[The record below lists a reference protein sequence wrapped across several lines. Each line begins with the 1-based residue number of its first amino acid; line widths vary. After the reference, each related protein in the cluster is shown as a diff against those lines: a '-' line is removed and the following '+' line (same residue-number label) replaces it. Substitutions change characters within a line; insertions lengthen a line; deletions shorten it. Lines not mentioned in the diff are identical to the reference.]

1 MYEERFILSM
11 IHFLKYLF
19 PAVWLVFVIPG
30 NIRAAEPDT
39 LKSPLDLNIRVGVT
53 NNGFSFVPAFT
64 LGEPATSLD
73 IILKWKRF
81 SIEPQFQYSLS
92 GKPWS
97 FIFLYRYKVITEGR
111 YQLSAGT
118 HFPAL
123 AFIYDDSAFEGSGG
137 NRPIV
142 DRVLA
147 AELINTFTVNPRLSF
162 MLLYLRTRGVQTESF
177 RNGHFLSLSPVFSP
191 IQVARDYQLGLYPQV
206 FYLRLDD
213 RDGFYISGNIL
224 LEKRNFP
231 LSLGSTFYKTFD
243 DEIGGEDFN
252 WNLSLFYTF
261 RKTYHPK

>member
-1 MYEERFILSM
+1 MAS
-11 IHFLKYLF
+11 FLNYLCI
-19 PAVWLVFVIPG
+19 AVCLVFLLPV
-30 NIRAAEPDT
+30 NMQAADTDT
-39 LKSPLDLNIRVGVT
+39 LKSPLDLNIRVGLT

-81 SIEPQFQYSLS
+81 SIEPQFQYSLT
-92 GKPWS
+92 GKPWT
-97 FIFLYRYKVITEGR
+97 FIFLYRYKIIREGW

-118 HFPAL
+118 HLPGL
-123 AFIYDDSAFEGSGG
+123 AFVYDDAAFESNGG

-147 AELINTFTVNPRLSF
+147 AEFINTFIISPQFSIS
-162 MLLYLRTRGVQTESF
+162 LLYLRSKGVQTESF
-177 RNGHFLSLSPVFSP
+177 SSGHFLSLSPVFSP
-191 IQVARDYQLGLYPQV
+191 IAISHGFQLSLFPQV

-213 RDGFYISGNIL
+213 RDGFYISGNL
-224 LEKRNFP
+224 LVDKRNFP

-243 DEIGGEDFN
+243 NEIGGQDFN

-261 RKTYHPK
+261 RKTYHPR

>member
-1 MYEERFILSM
+1 MAP
-11 IHFLKYLF
+11 FLNYLCI
-19 PAVWLVFVIPG
+19 AVCLVFLLPV
-30 NIRAAEPDT
+30 NIQAADPDT
-39 LKSPLDLNIRVGVT
+39 INSPLDLNIKVGIT

-73 IILKWKRF
+73 IILKWRRF
-81 SIEPQFQYSLS
+81 SIEPQFQYSLT
-92 GKPWS
+92 GKPWT
-97 FIFLYRYKVITEGR
+97 FIFLYRYKIINDGW

-123 AFIYDDSAFEGSGG
+123 AFVYDDSAFAGSNG

-147 AELINTFTVNPRLSF
+147 AEIINTFIVSPRLSF
-162 MLLYLRTRGVQTESF
+162 SLLYLRSRGVQTESF

-191 IQVARDYQLGLYPQV
+191 IAISHGFQLNLFPQV

-213 RDGFYISGNIL
+213 RDGFYISGSL
-224 LEKRNFP
+224 LAEKRNFP

-243 DEIGGEDFN
+243 NEIGGKDFN

-261 RKTYHPK
+261 RKTYHSR

>member
-1 MYEERFILSM
+1 MLQLLKNFCLS
-11 IHFLKYLF
+11 
-19 PAVWLVFVIPG
+19 VWLVFLLSL
-30 NIRAAEPDT
+30 NMKAENLDT

-73 IILKWKRF
+73 IILKWKRL

-92 GKPWS
+92 GKPWT
-97 FIFLYRYKVITEGR
+97 FIFLYRYKIIQDGW

-118 HFPAL
+118 HFPGL
-123 AFIYDDSAFEGSGG
+123 AFVYDDEAFEGNGG

-142 DRVLA
+142 DRILA
-147 AELINTFTVNPRLSF
+147 AEFINTFVINPQLSIS
-162 MLLYLRTRGVQTESF
+162 LLYLRSKGVQTESF
-177 RNGHFLSLSPVFSP
+177 SNGHFLSLSPVFSP
-191 IQVARDYQLGLYPQV
+191 IAISHGFQLSLFPQV

-213 RDGFYISGNIL
+213 RDGFYISGNL
-224 LEKRNFP
+224 LVEKRNLP

-243 DEIGGEDFN
+243 NEIGGKSFN

-261 RKTYHPK
+261 RKTYNSR